1 MHDTPKR
8 DVFKLRDVF
17 KFWEIS
23 DKISETVQDRD
34 MVAIATIW
42 HICGHYYQWPWVT
55 LKVTLAIWILSNSR
69 NLGNVVCIIYYMF
82 THESETVRG
91 LQFQLSFFENEGIP
105 KVTGTFHCKVN
116 VVISGK
122 RCKIDSLLLQ
132 RTNRKWCMAY
142 WIAEIPMTL
151 SDL

>member
-42 HICGHYYQWPWVT
+42 HICGHYYQ
-55 LKVTLAIWILSNSR
+55 
-69 NLGNVVCIIYYMF
+69 
-82 THESETVRG
+82 
-91 LQFQLSFFENEGIP
+91 
-105 KVTGTFHCKVN
+105 
-116 VVISGK
+116 
-122 RCKIDSLLLQ
+122 
-132 RTNRKWCMAY
+132 
-142 WIAEIPMTL
+142 
-151 SDL
+151 